1 MKKNDIILIGSI
13 LVVAVALFLVFY
25 LNRKPGDM
33 VIVSVDGVVTAELP
47 LNKDTEYLI
56 ETESGGENLLVI
68 KDGKASI
75 TEASCPDQVC
85 VHQREIQ
92 NDTELIICLPN
103 RVIIEIQGESES
115 ALDNVSN

>member
-47 LNKDTEYLI
+47 LDKDTEYLI
-56 ETESGGENLLVI
+56 ETESGENLLVI

-103 RVIIEIQGESES
+103 RVIVEIQGESASE
-115 ALDNVSN
+115 LDNVSN